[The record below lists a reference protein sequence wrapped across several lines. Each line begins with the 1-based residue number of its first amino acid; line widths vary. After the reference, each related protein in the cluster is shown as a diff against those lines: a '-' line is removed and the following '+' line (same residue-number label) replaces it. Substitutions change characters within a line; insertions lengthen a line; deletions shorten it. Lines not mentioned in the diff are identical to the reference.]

1 MKIDLEERDKG
12 VRRKRELLV
21 VRNVATFAE
30 KVDEA
35 RGNGGVLS
43 CGRDLGFETIGD
55 NRATIVGA
63 HSVLLG
69 DTHGKK
75 SEDLRVL

>member
-35 RGNGGVLS
+35 RGG
-43 CGRDLGFETIGD
+43 
-55 NRATIVGA
+55 
-63 HSVLLG
+63 
-69 DTHGKK
+69 
-75 SEDLRVL
+75 

>member
-21 VRNVATFAE
+21 VQNLANFAE

-35 RGNGGVLS
+35 GV
-43 CGRDLGFETIGD
+43 
-55 NRATIVGA
+55 V
-63 HSVLLG
+63 
-69 DTHGKK
+69 
-75 SEDLRVL
+75 

>member
-1 MKIDLEERDKG
+1 
-12 VRRKRELLV
+12 
-21 VRNVATFAE
+21 
-30 KVDEA
+30 
-35 RGNGGVLS
+35 LS

-69 DTHGKK
+69 DTHGRK